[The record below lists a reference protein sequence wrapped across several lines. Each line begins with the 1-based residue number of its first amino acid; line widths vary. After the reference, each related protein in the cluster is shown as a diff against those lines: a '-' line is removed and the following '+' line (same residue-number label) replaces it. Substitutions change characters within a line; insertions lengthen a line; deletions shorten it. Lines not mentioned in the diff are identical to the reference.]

1 MDKQLVALE
10 RSKLQKVGATLAGAG
25 EGLIDLAKNAGSA
38 IAPAA
43 NAAFVI
49 MTVLSA
55 AANMRN
61 EYPGNAD
68 QEQGMAHPA
77 SLMML
82 SGMLIAMEMYANGI
96 FPQILA
102 TGAAIQ
108 NALTSPFKK
117 KTE

>member
-1 MDKQLVALE
+1 MLF
-10 RSKLQKVGATLAGAG
+10 RS
-25 EGLIDLAKNAGSA
+25 
-38 IAPAA
+38 APAA